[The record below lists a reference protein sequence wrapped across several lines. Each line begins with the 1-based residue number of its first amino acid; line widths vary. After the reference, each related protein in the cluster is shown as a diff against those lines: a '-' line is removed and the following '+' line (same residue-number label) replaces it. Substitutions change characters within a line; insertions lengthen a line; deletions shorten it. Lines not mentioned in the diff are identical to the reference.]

1 MFEVRNL
8 KKTYYPKKGVPVE
21 AVKGISL
28 QFEDRGLV
36 FILGKSGSGKSTLLH
51 LMGCLDRATDGEIL
65 LNGVS
70 SKDFTDE
77 DFDNF

>member
-21 AVKGISL
+21 ALKGISL

-36 FILGKSGSGKSTLLH
+36 FILGKAVRVKVL
-51 LMGCLDRATDGEIL
+51 CCI
-65 LNGVS
+65 
-70 SKDFTDE
+70 
-77 DFDNF
+77 